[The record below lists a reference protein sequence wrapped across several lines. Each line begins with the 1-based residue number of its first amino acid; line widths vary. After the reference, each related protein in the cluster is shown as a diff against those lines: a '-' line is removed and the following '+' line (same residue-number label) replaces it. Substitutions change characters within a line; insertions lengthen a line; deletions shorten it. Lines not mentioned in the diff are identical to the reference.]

1 MSAWSSCSY
10 FRFLA
15 IIKSDS
21 SWCKV
26 WFSEDLLLLLLLCLV
41 YTKYIY
47 YYLARS
53 ANLPTRLYILLAL
66 ISFSLFFKYEQSY
79 LSIYW
84 TDFHDLFQQ
93 MKGICVNFLDP
104 DQFFWF
110 LKGCCHGNQ
119 FCVVVD
125 LFAQRP
131 VSQDP
136 LNRFSQTLHHMV
148 DIELRM
154 INPTFLPHILKDVA
168 METNL
173 VAKIG
178 QNYWSLCH
186 SEK

>member
-1 MSAWSSCSY
+1 MEGISVNVVKPVQF
-10 FRFLA
+10 FRFL
-15 IIKSDS
+15 
-21 SWCKV
+21 
-26 WFSEDLLLLLLLCLV
+26 
-41 YTKYIY
+41 
-47 YYLARS
+47 
-53 ANLPTRLYILLAL
+53 
-66 ISFSLFFKYEQSY
+66 
-79 LSIYW
+79 
-84 TDFHDLFQQ
+84 
-93 MKGICVNFLDP
+93 KGR
-104 DQFFWF
+104 
-110 LKGCCHGNQ
+110 CHGNQ

-178 QNYWSLCH
+178 QNYLPLALIALSFRKVMIYRYLYVRVNSMLLYCV
-186 SEK
+186 KIL